1 MKNIIEVKHL
11 CKSYKSVLAVNDIS
25 FEVKEGSLFAFLG
38 ENGAGKSTTINM
50 LCTILEK
57 NTGSVRV
64 ADYDL
69 DKEPAKIKNSIGIV
83 FQNSVLDGILTVKE
97 NLMSRCSY
105 YGLSR
110 KDSKK
115 RIEELSDLLNLS
127 EIMTRRYSDLSGGQ
141 RRRVDIARALINKPK
156 VLFLD
161 EPTTGLDPKTRKLV
175 WNIINDLRHKM
186 GLTVFLTTHYME
198 ETDDAD
204 EVVIIDH
211 GVIVAHDTPNNLKT
225 KFSSN
230 KMLWHINQSEENN
243 ELLKRYN
250 LKYEYV
256 VDTYKI
262 GYKANAEI
270 IDFLSA
276 ERSYLSDYEL
286 IKGNMDDVF
295 INITGKVL
303 GE

>member
-38 ENGAGKSTTINM
+38 ENGAGKSTTINV